1 MLQNTID
8 RHQPL
13 ECYRVAIANRCIS
26 QVICLVTI
34 LANSPDAGEL
44 LNGEILVIR
53 PKFMA
58 FGIGARTAIFAAP
71 YARDHN
77 LAQKLPRPCRKHVGE
92 ARPPRRHRDTSP
104 ALSSEESRD
113 GKKRVS

>member
-34 LANSPDAGEL
+34 LANSPEAGEL

-77 LAQKLPRPCRKHVGE
+77 IAQKLPRPCRKHVGE
-92 ARPPRRHRDTSP
+92 DRAPRRDRKSTR
-104 ALSSEESRD
+104 LNSSH
-113 GKKRVS
+113 

>member
-34 LANSPDAGEL
+34 LANSPEAGEL

-58 FGIGARTAIFAAP
+58 FGIDARTAIFAAT

-77 LAQKLPRPCRKHVGE
+77 IAQKLPRPRTDEH
-92 ARPPRRHRDTSP
+92 TSELP
-104 ALSSEESRD
+104 SLMRTSSD
-113 GKKRVS
+113 VDCL